1 MCISTYKYLIALV
14 GSILVLFM
22 ENYNV
27 FFFWEDM
34 RLILYTTTKKKKI
47 MLVDRFFML
56 TLHKTKM
63 IT

>member
-27 FFFWEDM
+27 FFFWEDTM
-34 RLILYTTTKKKKI
+34 RLILYTTSKKKNYACGQI
-47 MLVDRFFML
+47 FYANFA
-56 TLHKTKM
+56 
-63 IT
+63 

>member
-34 RLILYTTTKKKKI
+34 RLILYTTTKKKNYACGQI
-47 MLVDRFFML
+47 FYANFA
-56 TLHKTKM
+56 
-63 IT
+63 

>member
-14 GSILVLFM
+14 GSTLVLFM

-27 FFFWEDM
+27 FFLGRYAANF
-34 RLILYTTTKKKKI
+34 IHNNQKKKI